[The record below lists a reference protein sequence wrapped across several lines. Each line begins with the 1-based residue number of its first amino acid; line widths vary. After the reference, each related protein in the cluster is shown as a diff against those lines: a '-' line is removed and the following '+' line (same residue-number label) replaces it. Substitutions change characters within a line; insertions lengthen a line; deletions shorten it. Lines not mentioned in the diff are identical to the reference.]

1 MDVSALS
8 SFGRRDWETDTDLE
22 PVRFAMIG
30 LGWWT
35 REEAIPATEHSD
47 RCETTVVVSGDH
59 DKAEDVAEAS
69 ENAETAITYDEFHE
83 GTATDEYDAVYVA
96 TPNAKHLE
104 FVESAAEFGKAVLC
118 EKPMEATPERARRIV
133 EACEGEVPLM
143 VAYRM
148 HTEPAVR
155 RARELVAEGAIGDPV
170 LVHGSMSQ
178 DLLEIFSNPDQWR
191 LDPDLS
197 GPGASVMDLGIYPLN
212 TARFVLD
219 ADPVEV
225 SALARSEGEAF
236 ADVPDEA
243 ATFQVRFDDGTLA
256 ACSASQHATRSSHLK
271 VVGTDGEVSIEPAF
285 FDRQN
290 RQFELEVGG
299 TRAEL
304 DYEQVDQMLEEFD
317 YFAHQVRTDR
327 DLHADGRHGLVDIE
341 AMHAV
346 YESAEQGSVVSVS
359 GDD

>member
-1 MDVSALS
+1 MDATALS
-8 SFGRRDWETDTDLE
+8 EFGRRDWETETDIE
-22 PVRFAMIG
+22 PLRFAMIG

-35 REEAIPATEHSD
+35 REEAIPATEESD
-47 RCETTVVVSGDH
+47 RCETTVVVSGDR

-69 ENAETAITYDEFHE
+69 GNAEVALTYDEFHD
-83 GTATDEYDAVYVA
+83 GAATDEYDAVYVA
-96 TPNAKHLE
+96 TPNAKHLA

-118 EKPMEATPERARRIV
+118 EKPMEATPERARRMV
-133 EACEGEVPLM
+133 ETCEGEVPLM

-148 HTEPAVR
+148 QTEPVVR
-155 RARELVAEGAIGDPV
+155 RARELVAEGAIGDPT

-243 ATFQVRFDDGTLA
+243 ATFQIRFDDGTLA
-256 ACSASQHATRSSHLK
+256 ACSASQHAVRSSHLK
-271 VVGTDGEVSIEPAF
+271 IVGTEGEISIEPAF
-285 FDRQN
+285 FDRQDRHFALEIDGN
-290 RQFELEVGG
+290 RANVE
-299 TRAEL
+299 
-304 DYEQVDQMLEEFD
+304 YEQADQMLEEFD
-317 YFAHQVRTDR
+317 YFAHQVRTGG

-341 AMHAV
+341 ALHAI
-346 YESAEQGSVVSVS
+346 YESAANGSSVEL
-359 GDD
+359 